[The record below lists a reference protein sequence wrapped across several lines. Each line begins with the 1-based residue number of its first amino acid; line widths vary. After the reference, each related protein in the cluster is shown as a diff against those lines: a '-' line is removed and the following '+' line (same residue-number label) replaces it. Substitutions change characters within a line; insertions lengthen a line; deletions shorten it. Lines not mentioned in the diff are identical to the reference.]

1 MASNATLPGWFDPL
15 ESIVSTVFMMG
26 SFVTIIL
33 YFMEVLIL
41 VTLRNTVYKGM
52 FYQIFTVGIIVDV
65 FSLVN
70 NYFGC
75 VFPAKGY
82 VTKQTD
88 QKSTLNIAF
97 FILYL
102 FFCASFLF
110 FMCQQI
116 SYFRYF
122 QDFYLSMGTF
132 VGQMY
137 LMIAWT
143 ARGIQG
149 CTVVALALNR
159 ATAVCLPIKHKQI
172 WNSKYIWL
180 VHVFQLGIGLCIGT
194 SLITQNF
201 YWKYE
206 RNGIYIQFENQN
218 FRRGFFMS
226 AYVIET
232 IFVACIMI
240 INVTMVIAFRSKYKV
255 RLSTQ
260 PHLNQKVMSEK
271 QRQEYNLNI
280 VAGLTCVAEIV
291 YYCYVIY
298 VFGINTSVP
307 TRVFYL
313 LYDVINDIYCGLSGW
328 LLLIYSR
335 SMRAHVTKMMRCP
348 MFGFRRMR
356 IMIPPEQQFASST
369 NVERDKNTSNRRV
382 PTCGTPC

>member
-1 MASNATLPGWFDPL
+1 MASNATLPEWFDPL

-33 YFMEVLIL
+33 YIMEVLIL

-75 VFPAKGY
+75 VFPAKG
-82 VTKQTD
+82 
-88 QKSTLNIAF
+88 
-97 FILYL
+97 
-102 FFCASFLF
+102 
-110 FMCQQI
+110 
-116 SYFRYF
+116 YF

-159 ATAVCLPIKHKQI
+159 ATAVCLPIKHKQVRRDFEYVLLLI
-172 WNSKYIWL
+172 FNLISDRPYSD
-180 VHVFQLGIGLCIGT
+180 VSFRFGT
-194 SLITQNF
+194 NF

-206 RNGIYIQFENQN
+206 RNGIYIQYKNQN

-335 SMRAHVTKMMRCP
+335 SMRAHVTKMMRYLKANYFRKTLLFLRCP

>member
-1 MASNATLPGWFDPL
+1 MASNATLPEWFDPL
-15 ESIVSTVFMMG
+15 ESVVSTVFMLG

-33 YFMEVLIL
+33 YFMEILIL
-41 VTLRNTVYKGM
+41 VTLRNSVYKGM

-65 FSLVN
+65 ISLMN

-75 VFPAKGY
+75 VFPAKGW
-82 VTKQTD
+82 
-88 QKSTLNIAF
+88 
-97 FILYL
+97 
-102 FFCASFLF
+102 
-110 FMCQQI
+110 
-116 SYFRYF
+116 FR
-122 QDFYLSMGTF
+122 DFYLSMGTF

-172 WNSKYIWL
+172 WNNKFISLI
-180 VHVFQLGIGLCIGT
+180 HVFQLGVGLCIGS
-194 SLITQNF
+194 SLITQSF
-201 YWKYE
+201 YWKFE
-206 RNGIYIQFENQN
+206 RNGIYIQFENKD

-232 IFVACIMI
+232 IFVALIMV
-240 INVTMVIAFRSKYKV
+240 INATMVIAFRTKYKV
-255 RLSTQ
+255 RLTTQ

-335 SMRAHVTKMMRCP
+335 SMRAHVTKMIRCP

-369 NVERDKNTSNRRV
+369 NVDGNKNTSNRRV